1 MASDRRVHV
10 TLECS
15 NCKRRN
21 YITEKNR
28 HNNRDRIEL
37 KKHCRFC
44 GNHTLHKETR

>member
-1 MASDRRVHV
+1 VASDRRVHV

-15 NCKRRN
+15 NCKRHN

-37 KKHCRFC
+37 KKYCRWC
-44 GNHTLHKETR
+44 GSHTAHKETR